1 MWEGVF
7 TNMPVAD
14 HLWGEAFAQLNLIDS
29 LKEVAKPVLIGLGR
43 YDYLVSPVSL
53 WDAINGSQ
61 ANVKKVIFEKAA
73 IIRCLKSP
81 TCLTPY

>member
-14 HLWGEAFAQLNLIDS
+14 HLWGEAFAHSIDS

-61 ANVKKVIFEKAA
+61 ANVKKVI
-73 IIRCLKSP
+73 LKKRP
-81 TCLTPY
+81 